1 MERIIRRTGDFGTSI
16 AAILT
21 AFALVCAMG
30 AAAGPALAQ
39 DRDHN
44 ARGQSDVRASDRHDT
59 RGQSHV
65 RAPNR
70 RAHDRQG
77 VRAYERPG
85 YRPAYG
91 YDTPSYGNYYPPP
104 IVCAPPAPS
113 AGINFIIPL
122 FR

>member
-16 AAILT
+16 GAILT
-21 AFALVCAMG
+21 AFTLVCAMG
-30 AAAGPALAQ
+30 GAAGPALAQ

-44 ARGQSDVRASDRHDT
+44 ARGQSDVRASDRHNT
-59 RGQSHV
+59 LGHV
-65 RAPNR
+65 GAPNR

-91 YDTPSYGNYYPPP
+91 YDTPSYGNYPPP
-104 IVCAPPAPS
+104 IVYAPPAPS